1 VTPVDAEPL
10 AQRALQRAPFGLLSF
25 GDDGTIR
32 YANPCLHAW
41 LDASVGE
48 LADRHIDHVLAPA
61 SRVFYSTHLFPL
73 LKLHGRAD
81 EVHLILRT
89 AAGKDLPVLVSA
101 VRDADGDGMPLNHC
115 GVLTM
120 ARRKELE
127 LALVDAR
134 RAAEVATA
142 AKDQFLAVV
151 SHELRSPL
159 SAITGWVRLAK
170 SGKLDATMQQRALDT
185 IERNAQLQ
193 GQLIEDL
200 LDVSRIVSGKLR
212 ISPRPID
219 LAPIVEAGVDTSRPM
234 AQAKGVDLV
243 MSLDDAAGIVD
254 ADPARVQQI
263 VWNLVSNAVK
273 FTPRG
278 GRVQVGLSNEGSR
291 VRLQV
296 ADSGAGID
304 PAQLPYVFERFWQ
317 TDAAMRH
324 ELSGLGLGLSICKS
338 LVELHGGSIRAE
350 SAGPGQGAVFIVEFP
365 LAVAAAGTR
374 GGAVGKPRHV
384 RRPFLP
390 PDADT
395 DAAPL
400 RDIRV
405 LVVDDDADARDL
417 LKMLLEGV
425 GAVVQTAAGADE
437 AMGRIREAPPQVV
450 VSDIGM
456 PGKDG
461 YEFIRQLRADRTL
474 ATDGI
479 AAIAVTGLARP
490 QDRVNMLRAGF
501 QAHLLKPL
509 EPTEVIALVRALARH

>member
-1 VTPVDAEPL
+1 MSPADGEPL

-25 GDDGTIR
+25 CDDGTIR

-41 LDASVGE
+41 LDASVGD
-48 LADRHIDHVLAPA
+48 LVNSHIDHVLAPA
-61 SRVFYSTHLFPL
+61 SRVFYSTHFFPL

-101 VRDADGDGMPLNHC
+101 VRDADGDGDGMLLNHC
-115 GVLTM
+115 CLMTM
-120 ARRKELE
+120 ARRKEFE
-127 LALVDAR
+127 AALVDAR

-170 SGKLDATMQQRALDT
+170 SGKLDAPMQQRALDT

-243 MSLDDAAGIVD
+243 MSLDDAAGIVN

-278 GRVQVGLSNEGSR
+278 GRVQVGLSREGSR

-296 ADSGAGID
+296 ADTGGGID
-304 PAQLPYVFERFWQ
+304 SAQLPYVFERFWQ
-317 TDAAMRH
+317 ADAALRQ
-324 ELSGLGLGLSICKS
+324 ERSGLGLGLSICKS

-350 SAGPGQGAVFIVEFP
+350 SAGPGQGAVFIVEFS
-365 LAVAAAGTR
+365 LVVAAAGTR
-374 GGAVGKPRHV
+374 GGAV
-384 RRPFLP
+384 P
-390 PDADT
+390 PDADA

-405 LVVDDDADARDL
+405 LVVDDDADTRGL
-417 LKMLLEGV
+417 LKMLLEGA

-474 ATDGI
+474 ATVGI

-501 QAHLLKPL
+501 QAHLLKPI
-509 EPTEVIALVRALARH
+509 EPAEVIALVGALARH

>member
-1 VTPVDAEPL
+1 MADGDPR
-10 AQRALQRAPFGLLSF
+10 AQRGLLLAPFGLLSF
-25 GDDGTIR
+25 CDSGTIR

-41 LDASVGE
+41 LGTPIGD
-48 LADRHIDHVLAPA
+48 LAGSHIDRVLAPA
-61 SRVFYSTHLFPL
+61 SRVFHSTHFFPL
-73 LKLHGRAD
+73 LKLHGHAD

-89 AAGKDLPVLVSA
+89 AAGTDLPVLASA
-101 VRDADGDGMPLNHC
+101 VRDGEGDGDGTSLNHC
-115 GVLTM
+115 CMMTM
-120 ARRKELE
+120 VRRKEFE
-127 LALVDAR
+127 AALIDAR

-170 SGKLDATMQQRALDT
+170 SGKLDAPMQQRALDT

-219 LAPIVEAGVDTSRPM
+219 LAPIVEAGADAARPM
-234 AQAKGVDLV
+234 AQTKGVDLV
-243 MSLDDAAGIVD
+243 TSIDNSAGTVN

-278 GRVQVGLSNEGSR
+278 GRVQIGLSREGMH
-291 VRLQV
+291 VRLHV
-296 ADSGAGID
+296 ADTGAGID

-317 TDAAMRH
+317 ADAAMRQ
-324 ELSGLGLGLSICKS
+324 ERSGLGLGLSICRN

-350 SAGPGQGAVFIVEFP
+350 SAGLGRGAVFSIEFP
-365 LAVAAAGTR
+365 LVVAAVGTTVV
-374 GGAVGKPRHV
+374 AVPQ
-384 RRPFLP
+384 
-390 PDADT
+390 DAEADP
-395 DAAPL
+395 APL
-400 RDIRV
+400 HDVRV
-405 LVVDDDADARDL
+405 LLIDDDADARGV
-417 LKMLLEGV
+417 LKMLLEGA

-437 AMGRIREAPPQVV
+437 AIGCIREAPPQVV

-461 YEFIRQLRADRTL
+461 YEFIRELRTDRSL

-501 QAHLLKPL
+501 QAHLLKPV
-509 EPTEVIALVRALARH
+509 EPAEVIAMVRALARH

>member
-1 VTPVDAEPL
+1 MTPVDGEPL

-41 LDASVGE
+41 LDASIGE
-48 LADRHIDHVLAPA
+48 LVNRHIDHVLAPA
-61 SRVFYSTHLFPL
+61 SRVFYSTHFFPL

-89 AAGKDLPVLVSA
+89 AAGEDVPVLVSA

-115 GVLTM
+115 CAMTM
-120 ARRKELE
+120 VRRKELE
-127 LALVDAR
+127 VALVEAR

-159 SAITGWVRLAK
+159 SAITGWVSLAK

-219 LAPIVEAGVDTSRPM
+219 LAPIVEAGVDTSKPM

-243 MSLDDAAGIVD
+243 MSLDDAAGLVD

-263 VWNLVSNAVK
+263 VSNLVSNAVK

-278 GRVQVGLSNEGSR
+278 GRVQVRLSNDGPR

-296 ADSGAGID
+296 ADTGAGID

-317 TDAAMRH
+317 ADSAMRQ
-324 ELSGLGLGLSICKS
+324 ERSGLGLGLSICKS

-350 SAGPGQGAVFIVEFP
+350 SAGLGQGAVFMVEFP

-374 GGAVGKPRHV
+374 GGAV
-384 RRPFLP
+384 P

-405 LVVDDDADARDL
+405 LVVDDDADARGL
-417 LKMLLEGV
+417 LKMLLEGA

-474 ATDGI
+474 ATDGM

-501 QAHLLKPL
+501 QAHLLKPI

>member
-1 VTPVDAEPL
+1 MTPAEGAEHL
-10 AQRALQRAPFGLLSF
+10 QQRALQRAPFGLLSF
-25 GDDGTIR
+25 SDDGSIR
-32 YANPCLHAW
+32 YANACLHDW
-41 LDASVGE
+41 LGVAEGALVGRP
-48 LADRHIDHVLAPA
+48 LDGVLAPA
-61 SRVFYSTHLFPL
+61 SRVFHSTHFFPL

-89 AAGKDLPVLVSA
+89 AAGRDLPVLVSA
-101 VRDADGDGMPLNHC
+101 VRDAEGEVPLNHC
-115 GVLTM
+115 GVMTM
-120 ARRKELE
+120 ARRKEFE
-127 LALVDAR
+127 AALVDAR

-159 SAITGWVRLAK
+159 SAITGWIRLAR
-170 SGKLDATMQQRALDT
+170 SGKLDTTMQQRALAT

-219 LAPIVEAGVDTSRPM
+219 LAPVVEAGVDTSRPA
-234 AQAKGVDLV
+234 AQTKGVDLV
-243 MSLDDAAGIVD
+243 MCIDAAAGIVD

-273 FTPRG
+273 FTPKG
-278 GRVQVGLSNEGSR
+278 GRVQVGLTREGSK

-296 ADSGAGID
+296 ADSGAGI
-304 PAQLPYVFERFWQ
+304 AAEQLPYVFERFWQ
-317 TDAAMRH
+317 ADGAMRQ
-324 ELSGLGLGLSICKS
+324 ERSGLGLGLSICRS

-350 SAGPGQGAVFIVEFP
+350 SAGPGHGAVFIVEFP
-365 LAVAAAGTR
+365 LVVAAAGTK
-374 GGAVGKPRHV
+374 GGAV
-384 RRPFLP
+384 PFGG
-390 PDADT
+390 DDGA

-405 LVVDDDADARDL
+405 LVVDDDADARGL
-417 LKMLLEGV
+417 LKMLLEGA
-425 GAVVQTAAGADE
+425 GAVVQTATGADE
-437 AMGRIREAPPQVV
+437 AIERIRQAPPQVV

-461 YEFIRQLRADRTL
+461 YEFIRQLRADRAL
-474 ATDGI
+474 ANAAI

-490 QDRVNMLRAGF
+490 QDRVHMLRAGF
-501 QAHLLKPL
+501 QAHLLKPV
-509 EPTEVIALVRALARH
+509 EPAEVIALVGALARR